1 MYPCNKV
8 PMAALRFIADMVAPG
23 SDRHGRSVDESLS
36 GTRVG
41 EGSGVGR
48 GSFSRT
54 GSAAGGAQPAS
65 ATRGS
70 AVASFGGASQAATA
84 RGSPPVAGSPR
95 VWLSHGRQTSD
106 MSSSSFAHSSSFSPS
121 ESSHEPPSSTTEPR
135 ISISSTIYSD
145 SPNSRSFDLPRPAMS
160 PDRESFIDLASPTF
174 SPRAAEFQFI
184 GIPPTSQ
191 SAHTEQPISAT
202 TRKST
207 DSQYGKSIPPSSSS
221 PSSSSPSSKPRLPR
235 LVPPTPDKPP
245 IPTAPKPDFS
255 YRSRSANRSSPV
267 QSKKPS
273 ALSNFAADLDPS
285 LPTFSASNALTARE
299 RADRIRT
306 TRKLQQVFGQPPGV
320 SPVSQEA
327 QELTVPNG
335 CMPMPGPLTLNLSAK
350 RKQQHRP
357 AVSMS
362 DDVGNTTPVY
372 DTAGGMLWPPPEGTR
387 YVTLAARRH
396 SAPLSPDEFSFMAPR
411 RSTETDVSASM
422 ASLGRDPASVI
433 EIGSAEG
440 AAESDG
446 GGSVRSRRGRSG
458 ASAGSPTSFMD
469 LSDEEGPGDA
479 AVLTPKASRGRS
491 HPFSP
496 STASLADSLS
506 SEQQAED
513 ERRRKRE
520 KLAKLHRFLGSRVPP
535 HLVLGPL
542 DEGNPLPPPAPSPF
556 ARDRTLDHDTDE
568 DGGDIRKAK
577 MRRRRSSS
585 AAEFSRT
592 WSDDID
598 RLKEELNEREKA
610 INVRR
615 AVKMEKVRP
624 CSFAFPSSLP
634 VASCLVLCTACY
646 MLTTLFPPL

>member
-221 PSSSSPSSKPRLPR
+221 PSTSSASSKPRLPR

-285 LPTFSASNALTARE
+285 LPTFSVSNALTARK

-624 CSFAFPSSLP
+624 YYFAFPSSLP
-634 VASCLVLCTACY
+634 MVSCLVLCTACY

>member
-1 MYPCNKV
+1 
-8 PMAALRFIADMVAPG
+8 
-23 SDRHGRSVDESLS
+23 
-36 GTRVG
+36 
-41 EGSGVGR
+41 
-48 GSFSRT
+48 
-54 GSAAGGAQPAS
+54 
-65 ATRGS
+65 
-70 AVASFGGASQAATA
+70 
-84 RGSPPVAGSPR
+84 
-95 VWLSHGRQTSD
+95 
-106 MSSSSFAHSSSFSPS
+106 
-121 ESSHEPPSSTTEPR
+121 
-135 ISISSTIYSD
+135 
-145 SPNSRSFDLPRPAMS
+145 
-160 PDRESFIDLASPTF
+160 
-174 SPRAAEFQFI
+174 
-184 GIPPTSQ
+184 
-191 SAHTEQPISAT
+191 
-202 TRKST
+202 
-207 DSQYGKSIPPSSSS
+207 
-221 PSSSSPSSKPRLPR
+221 
-235 LVPPTPDKPP
+235 
-245 IPTAPKPDFS
+245 
-255 YRSRSANRSSPV
+255 
-267 QSKKPS
+267 
-273 ALSNFAADLDPS
+273 
-285 LPTFSASNALTARE
+285 
-299 RADRIRT
+299 
-306 TRKLQQVFGQPPGV
+306 
-320 SPVSQEA
+320 
-327 QELTVPNG
+327 
-335 CMPMPGPLTLNLSAK
+335 
-350 RKQQHRP
+350 
-357 AVSMS
+357 
-362 DDVGNTTPVY
+362 
-372 DTAGGMLWPPPEGTR
+372 
-387 YVTLAARRH
+387 
-396 SAPLSPDEFSFMAPR
+396 
-411 RSTETDVSASM
+411 
-422 ASLGRDPASVI
+422 
-433 EIGSAEG
+433 
-440 AAESDG
+440 
-446 GGSVRSRRGRSG
+446 
-458 ASAGSPTSFMD
+458 MD